1 LRTEIEALP
10 DSGLPAQLKQAA
22 AEQLVV
28 VTDILGREC
37 FFEETASL
45 GNAAAEIDRLV
56 ADTTTK
62 LTRQQTDLAQ
72 EELSRWQAS
81 ADWSDLKEDEKV
93 WFSEEINRL
102 AILVA
107 PDLDGLKKLL
117 SHDFSL
123 NHRLRDLSAQ
133 LGRKAAAH
141 RDSAHKVE
149 VDSTPIRHLPLT
161 SHRRKSPMP
170 PQPKSSLSPRFLPQP
185 IKSICWWLN

>member
-1 LRTEIEALP
+1 
-10 DSGLPAQLKQAA
+10 
-22 AEQLVV
+22 

-149 VDSTPIRHLPLT
+149 VDSDPDPAPTTNEPPPKKPYATTTEVIVVPKVFTSADQIDLLVAELKKLRH
-161 SHRRKSPMP
+161 RVSPAEHLRITWKEMGTE
-170 PQPKSSLSPRFLPQP
+170 
-185 IKSICWWLN
+185 